1 VAALAEVLPLCARL
15 ETLRLEHNG
24 AAHGG
29 THQAQRAL
37 VLALRAELPALRQLA
52 LHANGFGESSREV
65 LRGAHLGGPNRGRL
79 TLTLAPPTAADVADE
94 ALLQQ
99 LRSFAEQHVAAAL
112 EGQPEAASPNPN
124 PNSNPN
130 ANPNPNPNPNPTPTA
145 QP

>member
-1 VAALAEVLPLCARL
+1 MCARL

-37 VLALRAELPALRQLA
+37 VLALQAELPALRQLA
-52 LHANGFGESSREV
+52 LHANGFGESSREA

-79 TLTLAPPTAADVADE
+79 ALTLAPPTAADVADD

-99 LRSFAEQHVAAAL
+99 VRVRGRVRVRVRVRVTCLARKS
-112 EGQPEAASPNPN
+112 
-124 PNSNPN
+124 
-130 ANPNPNPNPNPTPTA
+130 
-145 QP
+145 